1 MIVRNKTLKVMSEIT
16 GLIVAMD
23 KEAALIQGA
32 MTEVREEKRGHLT
45 FYRGR
50 LQAAEVVLHVSG
62 PGKVSAAIGC
72 VELINAYR
80 PSAII
85 NSGVAGGLAPEVGRG
100 DMVIGREIRYHDV
113 WCGEG
118 SEKGQM
124 QGLPACFTVPD
135 RWAAAAEQLVAE
147 SRAAQAE
154 AAQLAQAEAASLH
167 FGLLCSGDRFIT
179 TAAEVA
185 AIRADFPGALAVD
198 MESGALA
205 QTCYLYGVPFLCC
218 RIVSDTP
225 GATAD
230 AAAHFAQYND
240 FWQTAPARSAAFLTR
255 LLGRLL

>member
-1 MIVRNKTLKVMSEIT
+1 MDLAIT

-23 KEAALIQGA
+23 KEADLIKGA
-32 MTEVREEKRGHLT
+32 MSEVKEEKRGHLT

-50 LQAAEVVLHVSG
+50 LHNADIVLHVSG
-62 PGKVSAAIGC
+62 PGKVSATIGC
-72 VELINAYR
+72 VEMINAYR
-80 PSAII
+80 PAAII
-85 NSGVAGGLAPEVGRG
+85 NSGVAGGLAPEVRRG

-124 QGLPACFTVPD
+124 QGLPACFTVPE
-135 RWAAAAEQLVAE
+135 RWVAALERLMAAP
-147 SRAAQAE
+147 AARPAE
-154 AAQLAQAEAASLH
+154 ADGSEPPRLH

-179 TAAEVA
+179 TAAEVE

-230 AAAHFAQYND
+230 AVAHFAQYND
-240 FWQTAPARSAAFLTR
+240 FWQTAPARSAAFLSDLLAR
-255 LLGRLL
+255 LL

>member
-1 MIVRNKTLKVMSEIT
+1 MEYMSEIT

-23 KEAALIQGA
+23 KEADLIKGA
-32 MTEVREEKRGHLT
+32 MTQVKEEKRGHLT

-72 VELINAYR
+72 VEMINAYR

-85 NSGVAGGLAPEVGRG
+85 NSGVAGGLAPEVRRG

-124 QGLPACFTVPD
+124 QGLPACFTAPA
-135 RWAAAAEQLVAE
+135 RWVAAVEKLVTE
-147 SRAAQAE
+147 ERN
-154 AAQLAQAEAASLH
+154 LH

-179 TAAEVA
+179 TASEVE
-185 AIRADFPGALAVD
+185 AIRADFPGSLAVD

-230 AAAHFAQYND
+230 AEAHFAQYND
-240 FWQTAPARSAAFLTR
+240 FWQTAPERSAAFLTR
-255 LLGRLL
+255 LLGRLI

>member
-1 MIVRNKTLKVMSEIT
+1 MNTETT

-23 KEAALIQGA
+23 KEADLVKGF
-32 MTEVREEKRGHLT
+32 MTELKEEKRGHLV
-45 FYRGR
+45 FWRGR
-50 LQAAEVVLHVSG
+50 LQDKEIVLHVSG

-72 VELINAYR
+72 VEMINAYR

-85 NSGVAGGLAPEVGRG
+85 NSGVAGGLAPEVARG

-124 QGLPACFTVPD
+124 QGLPACFRIPD
-135 RWAAAAEQLVAE
+135 RWVGAVEQLLAE
-147 SRAAQAE
+147 SRDNGTDGAPR
-154 AAQLAQAEAASLH
+154 LH

-185 AIRADFPGALAVD
+185 AIRADFPGTLAVD
-198 MESGALA
+198 MESAALA
-205 QTCYLYGVPFLCC
+205 QTCHLYGLPFLCC

-225 GATAD
+225 GETAD
-230 AAAHFAQYND
+230 ATAHFAQYND
-240 FWQTAPARSAAFLTR
+240 FWQTAPAQSAAFLTR
-255 LLGRLL
+255 LLSRLV